1 MVAPL
6 AVMAAVLGLWELYV
20 DLGGVAPIVLPSPH
34 AIAVSLWVDRGTL
47 WSNFLV
53 TAEEVL
59 LGIAAGVV
67 VALALA
73 TAIHFSR
80 TLRQAVYPLLIAT
93 QAVPIVML
101 APLLVFWL
109 GFGLLPRLATIAV
122 VTFFPVVVTTL
133 AALETVDPELLKLFR
148 TLDASRAQ
156 CFLRVEFPSA
166 LPGLFTGAKL
176 AAVFSV
182 IGAFLAEQTGSTSG
196 LGYLFTID
204 DAQSLAAEAFAA
216 IAILSAFAIA
226 MFLILGA
233 AERYALPWAS
243 GPHHSQ
249 RGTQ

>member
-34 AIAVSLWVDRGTL
+34 AIAASLWVDRGTL

-148 TLDASRAQ
+148 TLDASRVQ
-156 CFLRVEFPSA
+156 CFLRVEFPST